1 MGNFK
6 IQLMFV
12 AMLEFL
18 ESVVPLAPLRKSA
31 DHRSALYSQLLMGDL
46 VQPLGDAEGDWL
58 PVQVLGDEQQ
68 VYVLR
73 TQVQPTSRNKNQEQV
88 IFSSSAFLKTEKESF
103 VLSAGT
109 RFEIT
114 DKDRVMIGGV
124 CGELTHHSEINPADA
139 IFQFLGSPY
148 QWGGMSIFGID
159 CSGLSAMYYRFR
171 GIQLPH
177 LASAQ
182 IHYGQPLDFLSTA
195 QKGDL
200 AFFENSLGEIHHV
213 GILLNDREI
222 LHASESNGCV
232 RIDYIDQ
239 EGIILK
245 RGGTRTHR
253 LRLVKRLGI

>member
-1 MGNFK
+1 MRNFK
-6 IQLMFV
+6 IQLMF
-12 AMLEFL
+12 ASMLEFM

-46 VQPLGDAEGDWL
+46 IQALGDAEGDWL
-58 PVQVLGDEQQ
+58 PVQVLGDAQR

-73 TQVQPTSRNKNQEQV
+73 SQVLPTSRHRNQEQV
-88 IFSSSAFLKTEKESF
+88 IFSGSACLKTNEKS
-103 VLSAGT
+103 VMLSAGT

-114 DKDRVMIGGV
+114 EKGQVLIGSV
-124 CGELTHHSEINPADA
+124 SGELIHHSEINPSDA

-148 QWGGMSIFGID
+148 QWGGLSIFGID
-159 CSGLSAMYYRFR
+159 CSGLSTMYYRFQ

-182 IHYGQPLDFLSTA
+182 IQYGQPLDFLSMA
-195 QKGDL
+195 QMGDL

-213 GILLNDREI
+213 GIMLNDREI

-239 EGIILK
+239 EGIIQK
-245 RGGTRTHR
+245 IGGGRTHR

>member
-1 MGNFK
+1 
-6 IQLMFV
+6 
-12 AMLEFL
+12 MLEFL
-18 ESVVPLAPLRKSA
+18 ESIVPLAPLRKSA

-46 VQPLGDAEGDWL
+46 IQPMGDAEGDWL
-58 PVQVLGDEQQ
+58 PVQVLGDEQK

-73 TQVQPTSRNKNQEQV
+73 TQVQPTSRNKNHEQV
-88 IFSSSAFLKTEKESF
+88 IFSSSAFLKTGKENL

-114 DKDRVMIGGV
+114 DKNQVKIGGV
-124 CGELTHHSEINPADA
+124 IGELTHFSETNPPDP
-139 IFQFLGSPY
+139 IFQFIGSPY

-171 GIQLPH
+171 GMQLPH

-195 QKGDL
+195 QMGDL
-200 AFFENSLGEIHHV
+200 AFFENSVGEIHHV
-213 GILLNDREI
+213 GILLNEREI

-239 EGIILK
+239 EGIIQK
-245 RGGTRTHR
+245 NGGNRSHR
-253 LRLVKRLGI
+253 LRIVKRLGI